1 MGTQLRIDIP
11 DDLKGTLKALGY
23 STQRLSDEARSHLA
37 SALYSRKTLSL
48 GQAARLAGMPLWDF
62 IPFLGKQGITL
73 SDYDKEETQI
83 EIESAQWL
91 SKKKKK

>member
-1 MGTQLRIDIP
+1 MKTIIVFQQDIESGPGSKTCGHAFMG
-11 DDLKGTLKALGY
+11 
-23 STQRLSDEARSHLA
+23 
-37 SALYSRKTLSL
+37 
-48 GQAARLAGMPLWDF
+48 F
-62 IPFLGKQGITL
+62 FLGKQGITL